1 MKLSRRWP
9 WPRRLLSQ
17 MVVLVLLALLLAQG
31 ISLWLMS
38 NAHRKAIEG
47 HSQRFVLRQLA
58 SVVEL
63 LESSPV
69 ELHPKILAVWRRPG
83 MRFSFGHEPHITGP
97 STPAELQLVKILRG
111 LMVGSGQIPVHL
123 QLQMAEPEL
132 IRARQQQ
139 EHAER
144 RREERAARYRSES
157 QQEQPG
163 AGFPAQ
169 RRAAGDG
176 PAGDDQ
182 HFRPFG
188 DWRGPPPTPVERM
201 DVAVQLRDGHWL
213 QLVAEAPPVPL
224 LAASHTIIFVL
235 IASVL
240 VLLVLVW
247 HLRHITRPLAQ
258 LAVAASQL
266 GRGEKV
272 SPLPECGPEDVQV
285 TIRAFNDM
293 YNRVERFV
301 ADRTHMLAALSHD
314 LRTPMTSMRLRLEM
328 MDENPE
334 RERLLASLDEM
345 QQMSEATLAFIRE
358 SGDTE
363 AAQTV
368 DLTALL
374 SSLCDDLSDLGLRV
388 SFEYREQLLLRCRP
402 LSLKRA
408 LRNVVENAVKY
419 GQEASVSLSREGD
432 SLRVVVQDRGPGIDP
447 AQTERVF
454 EPFFRAETSRNRK
467 TGGVGLG
474 LSIAR
479 LVVTNHGGHIVLR
492 NTHPGLRVEITL
504 PRR

>member
-1 MKLSRRWP
+1 
-9 WPRRLLSQ
+9 

-83 MRFSFGHEPHITGP
+83 MRFSFSHEPRIAEP
-97 STPAELQLVKILRG
+97 ATPAELQLVKILRG
-111 LMVGSGQIPVHL
+111 LIVDSERLPVHL

-132 IRARQQQ
+132 VKVRQQQ
-139 EHAER
+139 GPWES
-144 RREERAARYRSES
+144 EERYRNERHR
-157 QQEQPG
+157 E
-163 AGFPAQ
+163 
-169 RRAAGDG
+169 RGDG
-176 PAGDDQ
+176 SADSQ

-235 IASVL
+235 LASVL

-328 MDENPE
+328 MGESPE

-374 SSLCDDLSDLGLRV
+374 SSLCDDLSDLGLQV
-388 SFEYREQLLLRCRP
+388 NFEYREQLLLRCRP

-447 AQTERVF
+447 AQIERVF